1 MTISRRAVPLRLATS
16 ALLLCV
22 YGCWLLATN
31 SFAACSNDPDAAKK
45 ASDFIANPAGFLN
58 GPSAEE
64 ITNDVQ
70 NFVPAN
76 PQLLPVV
83 LSMLKGLTANGL
95 GMSDLQKAI
104 GTGLAKAA
112 NICRTTDLTFSLQ
125 IRGNLAATG
134 SPDANAQYAAITAND
149 PTRSVALS
157 GATTGSSESVGDSSQ
172 RDGSSSGSSAFQ
184 TFFAN
189 SASKDPTNY
198 FMGSAGVSAAQRRP
212 SSALFR
218 ALASKS

>member
-1 MTISRRAVPLRLATS
+1 MTISRRAVSLRLATS
-16 ALLLCV
+16 ALLFVCV
-22 YGCWLLATN
+22 WLLAMATN

-76 PQLLPVV
+76 PQALPVV
-83 LSMLKGLTANGL
+83 LSMLKGLTANGP

-104 GTGLAKAA
+104 GTGLGKAA
-112 NICRTTDLTFSLQ
+112 NICRTDTFSLQ
-125 IRGNLAATG
+125 IQGNLAATG
-134 SPDANAQYAAITAND
+134 SPDANAQYAAITGND

-157 GATTGSSESVGDSSQ
+157 GATTGSSESVGDSTSQ

-189 SASKDPTNY
+189 SESKDPTNY

-218 ALASKS
+218 TLASKS